1 MVVRTVGILMD
12 RKSLLAPSQ
21 DNVARFPRPAICGL
35 PGIAA
40 HCIWPRAFDGPQ
52 TETSMRTDITAIIH
66 DAMEA
71 HVPDISDEN
80 GRQEALAYLRG
91 LKAILATR
99 SSATVA
105 SVPPTSPQTRLRVE
119 QVISKCRQ
127 AAIADALEIHR
138 HALANSSN
146 QGALRPEG

>member
-1 MVVRTVGILMD
+1 
-12 RKSLLAPSQ
+12 
-21 DNVARFPRPAICGL
+21 
-35 PGIAA
+35 
-40 HCIWPRAFDGPQ
+40 
-52 TETSMRTDITAIIH
+52 MRTDIIAIIH

-71 HVPDISDEN
+71 HVPDIPDEN